1 MDAEARKAAHRAK
14 VLARKQQHR
23 RKRPS
28 VLLREEE
35 QRALQR
41 RAGAQSAGAEAPMD
55 AAEQNDMDDFFGDDG
70 SDHEGGADDFV
81 HVSRHMRLCSNA

>member
-1 MDAEARKAAHRAK
+1 
-14 VLARKQQHR
+14 
-23 RKRPS
+23 
-28 VLLREEE
+28 
-35 QRALQR
+35 
-41 RAGAQSAGAEAPMD
+41 MD